1 MFAIDHSNQFTH
13 TGTQTKRNMHKGK
26 GMKNSLQVT
35 VTGSCGLPWY
45 SQWVRV
51 EPWGAVVS
59 AQALSAFGDGSLSI
73 INLRV
78 CELWGILLRGR
89 CWCIPPF
96 FRGSQRASLRTV
108 CRMMKFFTL
117 VTCKIS
123 MLKLV
128 TGVAKTHASAHTIV
142 RRHKVLDILHMRK
155 KKKKFSSRLLTSK
168 DVKNLHGAGMM
179 NNKGMWASCLNQHP
193 QPYWDASYPNVS

>member
-1 MFAIDHSNQFTH
+1 MWTALVFTV
-13 TGTQTKRNMHKGK
+13 GEGWALRSSGISPGLVSFWWWFFEYHKLE
-26 GMKNSLQVT
+26 SL
-35 VTGSCGLPWY
+35 W
-45 SQWVRV
+45 
-51 EPWGAVVS
+51 
-59 AQALSAFGDGSLSI
+59 ALRG
-73 INLRV
+73 V
-78 CELWGILLRGR
+78 LLRGR

-96 FRGSQRASLRTV
+96 SRGAQRASLRTV

-123 MLKLV
+123 ILKLV
-128 TGVAKTHASAHTIV
+128 TGVAKTHASAHTFV

-155 KKKKFSSRLLTSK
+155 EKKKFSNRLLTSK

-193 QPYWDASYPNVS
+193 QPYWDVSYPNVS